1 MSSTPPNSNTS
12 DKRAPEA
19 PPPPLTIGTAGHID
33 HGKTLLIES
42 LTGMRA
48 DRPYE
53 RERGMTIDI
62 GYAEMRDPHGRRIGF
77 VDLPGHERF
86 IRNMVAGASG
96 IDVALLVV
104 AVDDGVMPQTREHI
118 EILDLLGVG
127 RAIVV
132 LNKID
137 LVDDETCELAEEEVR
152 EALEGTVLADAPFLR
167 CSAVAGTGIEEL
179 RAAIFAAVAQVSE
192 KKDPGAFF
200 CAIQRSFAA
209 AGFGCIVTGVPAAGS
224 IAVGDEVT
232 LLPSERK
239 GRVRAIEIYHAGADR
254 ARSGHRTALNLSG
267 VHHEQAARG
276 MVVAAPDAYRPVRH
290 VAVDLRLLPSV
301 RRSLRHAAPVRF
313 LSGTLEVMATL
324 YLLEGSVLGPGD
336 RALVEIRTK
345 EPVTV
350 RDGATFII
358 RSDNAKETLGGGRI
372 VASLDEPI
380 GRRNKSLRERLQRWR
395 EVLDDPRE
403 RIRFLLE
410 EEGAM
415 SMAALARRS
424 QLARDG
430 LESMLQSMRAKGEL
444 VSLPGGAITT
454 NAAVEHAG
462 AKLREALLAQHKEEP
477 LLESLPIAAVR
488 DRAGLSEAMLAAALA
503 QMGDEAVVEAR
514 TVRHRDHFVQL
525 DEDTERAAASVL
537 ALLERARFA
546 PPPRE
551 SVAGETGLDPRAAAG
566 AFTYLAARGE
576 VREVAPG
583 VTYARSVLDEGI
595 RLLDAIS
602 RERGHFEPVEAKAAF
617 GEISRKWLI
626 PLLEYYD
633 RIGASRRD
641 GNARRLTNK
650 GRAMVEGGID
660 VD

>member
-1 MSSTPPNSNTS
+1 MSSTQSPNPT
-12 DKRAPEA
+12 PEA

-33 HGKTLLIES
+33 HGKTLLIEA

-104 AVDDGVMPQTREHI
+104 AIDDGVMPQTREHI
-118 EILDLLGVG
+118 EILDLLGVARG
-127 RAIVV
+127 IVV

-137 LVDDETCELAEEEVR
+137 LADEETCELAEEEVR
-152 EALEGTVLADAPFLR
+152 EALEGTALADAPILR
-167 CSAVAGTGIEEL
+167 CSAAAGTGIDEL
-179 RAAIFAAVAQVSE
+179 RTALYAAVAKVSD

-200 CAIQRSFAA
+200 CAVQRSFAA
-209 AGFGCIVTGVPAAGS
+209 AGFGCIVTGVPAAGA
-224 IAVGDEVT
+224 IKVGDEVAV
-232 LLPSERK
+232 LPTEEK
-239 GRVRAIEIYHAGADR
+239 ARVRAIEIYHASAQQAR
-254 ARSGHRTALNLSG
+254 AGHRTALNLSG
-267 VHHEQAARG
+267 VHHDKVERG
-276 MVVAAPDAYRPVRH
+276 MVVAAPGAFRPVRH

-324 YLLEGSVLGPGD
+324 YLLEGTAMGPGD

-358 RSDNAKETLGGGRI
+358 RTDNAKETLGGGRI

-380 GRRNKSLRERLQRWR
+380 GRRNKDLHGRLKGWLAA
-395 EVLDDPRE
+395 LDEPRE

-410 EEGAM
+410 HEGAM
-415 SMAALARRS
+415 TLTALAQRS
-424 QLARDG
+424 QLARDAVDA
-430 LESMLQSMRAKGEL
+430 LLQSMRAKGEL
-444 VSLPGGAITT
+444 IPLPGGAITT
-454 NAAVEHAG
+454 LLAVEGAATSLRDALRAMHAD
-462 AKLREALLAQHKEEP
+462 AP
-477 LLESLPIAAVR
+477 LLEALPIAEVR
-488 DRAGLSEAMLAAALA
+488 DRAGLDEAMLTAALERL
-503 QMGDEAVVEAR
+503 GDEAVVEGR
-514 TVRHRDHFVQL
+514 TLRHREHFVQL
-525 DEDTERAAASVL
+525 DEDTERAAASIL
-537 ALLERARFA
+537 GLLERARFA
-546 PPPRE
+546 PPPRAAVADE
-551 SVAGETGLDPRAAAG
+551 SGLDPRAADS
-566 AFTYLAARGE
+566 AFTYLADRGE

-583 VTYARSVLDEGI
+583 VLYARSVLDEGI
-595 RLLDAIS
+595 RLLAVVS
-602 RERGHFEPVEAKAAF
+602 RERGHFEPAEAKGAF
-617 GEISRKWLI
+617 GNISRKWMI

-633 RIGASRRD
+633 KIGATRRD
-641 GNARRLTNK
+641 GNTRRLTNR
-650 GRAMVEGGID
+650 GLAMVEGGID
-660 VD
+660 VV